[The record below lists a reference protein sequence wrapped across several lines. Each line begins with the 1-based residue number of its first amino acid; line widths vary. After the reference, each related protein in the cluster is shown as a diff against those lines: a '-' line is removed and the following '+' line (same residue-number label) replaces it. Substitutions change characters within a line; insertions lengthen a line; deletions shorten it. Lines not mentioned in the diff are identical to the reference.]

1 MRLLSV
7 SRTPADCLCLL
18 RSNGF
23 YIPAYVAG
31 KESPPVPAP
40 EGDEE
45 EVGLAVGLK
54 ESVRLGA
61 AAGGARALD
70 PLGKGAL
77 AVADND
83 KAEEDHGTP
92 RDEGTQGQRDGGAKR
107 HRDEGDV
114 KV

>member
-1 MRLLSV
+1 MPDSVRLFG
-7 SRTPADCLCLL
+7 RH
-18 RSNGF
+18 GF

-70 PLGKGAL
+70 PLGQGSL
-77 AVADND
+77 AVADD
-83 KAEEDHGTP
+83 YEAEQDHVTP
-92 RDEGTQGQRDGGAKR
+92 RDEGTKGRRDV
-107 HRDEGDV
+107 GDV